1 MTDRLISCDDHMD
14 LSQLPSDLWTTRLP
28 ASLLDMRRAVEQRR
42 GQPCRPQICGQLAKI
57 HVIVAGDEPVSHV
70 ILRSMDV
77 SRAWRQLA
85 DPTASRRSHAQ
96 DIASCLGLDILG
108 DWVRD
113 SLDPKLTQ
121 L

>member
-1 MTDRLISCDDHMD
+1 
-14 LSQLPSDLWTTRLP
+14 
-28 ASLLDMRRAVEQRR
+28 
-42 GQPCRPQICGQLAKI
+42 
-57 HVIVAGDEPVSHV
+57 
-70 ILRSMDV
+70 MDV

>member
-1 MTDRLISCDDHMD
+1 
-14 LSQLPSDLWTTRLP
+14 
-28 ASLLDMRRAVEQRR
+28 
-42 GQPCRPQICGQLAKI
+42 
-57 HVIVAGDEPVSHV
+57 
-70 ILRSMDV
+70 MDV

-121 L
+121 LWMVSGNGVAATTAL